1 MRVLGVKVLPACV
14 FVLWSGDLVAHI
26 HQRTVPVWM
35 MARRWDLN
43 ASSSD
48 DEDEDDP
55 SPSHGCTMLAAAA
68 AALAADAELPVEA
81 ECVASTATS
90 AGTGSNIGSR
100 ADWLGAAHSWLHDH
114 PEWMAD
120 PLVKRATRPIVRY
133 SDRTSK
139 GRKAKAA
146 KHGKAKAPTVRE
158 SASPLVPRP

>member
-1 MRVLGVKVLPACV
+1 VKCVARVPFLAV
-14 FVLWSGDLVAHI
+14 WSGDLVAHI

-81 ECVASTATS
+81 ECAASTATS

-100 ADWLGAAHSWLHDH
+100 ADLLGAAHSWLHDH